1 MRKFTRQRVERS
13 ILPAHRTYL
22 HVTGPHLRCAY
33 VAYIHTLPRG
43 KFLRES
49 PRRCVRRLPRCYY
62 LIRALTRA
70 HESAKLYYEPESY
83 TRALPTES
91 IHTRLILLPHI
102 ILNAHGRLALLR
114 FAKSQMIRNEAQ
126 KICLRRK
133 FYVT

>member
-1 MRKFTRQRVERS
+1 MRKFTRRRVERS

-33 VAYIHTLPRG
+33 VRMYIYASKRKISEGVAAPVRAKTSS
-43 KFLRES
+43 LR
-49 PRRCVRRLPRCYY
+49 YY

-83 TRALPTES
+83 TRALATES

-102 ILNAHGRLALLR
+102 ILNAHSRLTLLWI
-114 FAKSQMIRNEAQ
+114 AKSQMIRNKTQ
-126 KICLRRK
+126 M
-133 FYVT
+133 